1 MSQLYKEKN
10 NETAFQLFNKK
21 VVYTSAAANSEYPNL
36 IDFLAEKMMYGRVNR
51 LFVPITI
58 PQTRNKLKSFPSKSR
73 TTQNL
78 KALNFVVDAFKD
90 LEQQFDKCRLLGK
103 IDASDP
109 YLSSLKIYKAYVDP
123 RRYYQKYLS
132 KLNNVLVSDPN
143 IDSKNIKDFNM
154 LADNM
159 TKTMESAG
167 RVNPITYPAF
177 IKSRKTP
184 INVSGL
190 AIEIAD
196 LDASN
201 DDEKINLFVN
211 SKNWDFYLN
220 TCRTYGFMVDKN
232 VPWRLVADIGSQPML
247 EYAKK
252 YNLTNTDQI
261 LINCY
266 ETAAFNYYN
275 SFTQNMLDL
284 YYTIK
289 PRSIDRLIECNGKT
303 KLERTRPKEYKNT
316 ERLQESYG
324 QENFLVLYCKLRF
337 SEEESHYTEEEM
349 RSLINE
355 TIQMSNIKSQSFAI
369 NRFEKNLNKTFDYQG
384 SLGYYVKKNR
394 AQEEKAFAERE
405 RQESGTASATG
416 TTGY

>member
-1 MSQLYKEKN
+1 MSAFFKEKN
-10 NETAFQLFNKK
+10 NESSIELFNKR
-21 VVYTSAAANSEYPNL
+21 VVYSGTINNADYTNL
-36 IDFLAEKMMYGRVNR
+36 IDFAAEKMMYGRVNR

-58 PQTRNKLKSFPSKSR
+58 PQTNNKLKSFPSKSR

-109 YLSSLKIYKAYVDP
+109 YLSSLKVYKAYVDP
-123 RRYYQKYLS
+123 RRRYQKYIS
-132 KLNNVLVSDPN
+132 KLNNVLISDPN
-143 IDSKNIKDFNM
+143 IDSKNLKDFNM

-159 TKTMESAG
+159 TKVMKNAG
-167 RVNPITYPAF
+167 EVNPITYPAF

-190 AIEIAD
+190 AIEIAN

-201 DDEKINLFVN
+201 DNDKINLFVN
-211 SKNWDFYLN
+211 SKNWQFYLN

-252 YNLTNTDQI
+252 YNLNNTNQI

-266 ETAAFNYYN
+266 ETAAYSYYN

-284 YYTIK
+284 YYTMK
-289 PRSIDRLIECNGKT
+289 PRSINKLIECNGKT
-303 KLERTRPKEYKNT
+303 KVKRIKPKEYKNT
-316 ERLQESYG
+316 ERLQKSYG

-337 SEEESHYTEEEM
+337 SEEESQYTEEEM

-384 SLGYYVKKNR
+384 SMGYYVNNR
-394 AQEEKAFAERE
+394 KAQEEKAFVERE
-405 RQESGTASATG
+405 RQTTG

>member
-1 MSQLYKEKN
+1 MSQFYKEN
-10 NETAFQLFNKK
+10 NSESAFQLFNKK
-21 VVYTSAAANSEYPNL
+21 IVYSNAAANTSYPNL
-36 IDFLAEKMMYGRVNR
+36 IDFMAEKMMYGRVNR

-58 PQTRNKLKSFPSKSR
+58 PQTRNKLKAFSSKSR

-78 KALNFVVDAFKD
+78 KALNFVVDAFND

-109 YLSSLKIYKAYVDP
+109 YLSSLKVYKAYVDP
-123 RRYYQKYLS
+123 RRRYQKYIS
-132 KLNNVLVSDPN
+132 KLNNVLISDPN
-143 IDSKNIKDFNM
+143 IDSKNLKDFNM

-159 TKTMESAG
+159 TKVMKNAG
-167 RVNPITYPAF
+167 EVNPITYPAF

-190 AIEIAD
+190 AIEIAN

-201 DDEKINLFVN
+201 DNDKINLFVN
-211 SKNWDFYLN
+211 SKNWQFYLN

-252 YNLTNTDQI
+252 YNLNNTNQI

-266 ETAAFNYYN
+266 ETAAYSYYN

-284 YYTIK
+284 YYTMK
-289 PRSIDRLIECNGKT
+289 PRSINKLIECNGKT
-303 KLERTRPKEYKNT
+303 KVKRIKPKEYKNT
-316 ERLQESYG
+316 ERLQKSYG

-337 SEEESHYTEEEM
+337 SEEESKYTEQEM
-349 RSLINE
+349 NSLINE
-355 TIQMSNIKSQSFAI
+355 VIQISNIRSESMAI

-384 SLGYYVKKNR
+384 SMGYYVNNR
-394 AQEEKAFAERE
+394 KAQEEKAFVERE
-405 RQESGTASATG
+405 RQTTG

>member
-1 MSQLYKEKN
+1 MKLSQ
-10 NETAFQLFNKK
+10 
-21 VVYTSAAANSEYPNL
+21 
-36 IDFLAEKMMYGRVNR
+36 
-51 LFVPITI
+51 
-58 PQTRNKLKSFPSKSR
+58 
-73 TTQNL
+73 
-78 KALNFVVDAFKD
+78 
-90 LEQQFDKCRLLGK
+90 
-103 IDASDP
+103 
-109 YLSSLKIYKAYVDP
+109 
-123 RRYYQKYLS
+123 
-132 KLNNVLVSDPN
+132 N
-143 IDSKNIKDFNM
+143 IDSGNIENFNM
-154 LADNM
+154 LSENLLKM
-159 TKTMESAG
+159 MSVSGK
-167 RVNPITYPAF
+167 VNPLTYPAF
-177 IKSRKTP
+177 VKSRKCP
-184 INVSGL
+184 INISGL

-196 LDASN
+196 LDMNN
-201 DDEKINLFVN
+201 DNEKINLFIN

-220 TCRTYGFMVDKN
+220 ACKTYGFMVDKN
-232 VPWRLVADIGSQPML
+232 APWRLVADIGSQPML
-247 EYAKK
+247 EYARKNK
-252 YNLTNTDQI
+252 LYDTNQI

-266 ETAAFNYYN
+266 ETAAYNYYN

-284 YYTIK
+284 YYTVK
-289 PRSIDRLIECNGKT
+289 PRSINKLIECNGKT

-337 SEEESHYTEEEM
+337 SEEESQYTEEEM

-405 RQESGTASATG
+405 RQTTG

>member
-1 MSQLYKEKN
+1 MSQFYKEN
-10 NETAFQLFNKK
+10 NSESAFQLFNKK
-21 VVYTSAAANSEYPNL
+21 IVYSNAAANTSYPNL
-36 IDFLAEKMMYGRVNR
+36 IDFMAEKMMYGRVNR

-58 PQTRNKLKSFPSKSR
+58 PQTRNKLKAFSSKSR

-78 KALNFVVDAFKD
+78 KALNFVVDAFND

-109 YLSSLKIYKAYVDP
+109 YLSSLKVYKAYVDP
-123 RRYYQKYLS
+123 RRRYQKYIS
-132 KLNNVLVSDPN
+132 KLNNVLISDPN
-143 IDSKNIKDFNM
+143 IDSKNLKDFNM

-159 TKTMESAG
+159 TKVMKNAG
-167 RVNPITYPAF
+167 EVNPITYPAF

-190 AIEIAD
+190 AIEIAN

-201 DDEKINLFVN
+201 DNDKINLFVN
-211 SKNWDFYLN
+211 SKNWQFYLN

-252 YNLTNTDQI
+252 YNLNNTNQI

-266 ETAAFNYYN
+266 ETAAYSYYN

-284 YYTIK
+284 YYTMK
-289 PRSIDRLIECNGKT
+289 PRSIDKLIECNGKT
-303 KLERTRPKEYKNT
+303 KVKRIKPKEYKNT
-316 ERLQESYG
+316 ERLQKSYG

-337 SEEESHYTEEEM
+337 SEEESKYTEQEM
-349 RSLINE
+349 NSLINE
-355 TIQMSNIKSQSFAI
+355 VIQISNIRSESMAI
-369 NRFEKNLNKTFDYQG
+369 KRFERFLNKTFDYQG
-384 SLGYYVKKNR
+384 SLGYYINNSR

-405 RQESGTASATG
+405 RQ

>member
-21 VVYTSAAANSEYPNL
+21 IVYSSAAANASYSNL
-36 IDFLAEKMMYGRVNR
+36 IDFMAEKMMYGRVNR

-58 PQTRNKLKSFPSKSR
+58 PQTRNKLKTIPSKSR
-73 TTQNL
+73 TTQNF
-78 KALNFVVDAFKD
+78 KALNFVVDAFRD
-90 LEQQFDKCRLLGK
+90 LQQQFDKCRLTGR
-103 IDASDP
+103 IDASDS
-109 YLSSLKIYKAYVDP
+109 YLSSLKVHKAYVDP
-123 RRYYQKYLS
+123 RQRYQKYLS
-132 KLNNVLVSDPN
+132 KLNNVLVSDPD
-143 IDSKNIKDFNM
+143 IDSKNLKDFNM

-159 TKTMESAG
+159 TKVMKNAG
-167 RVNPITYPAF
+167 RINPITYPAF

-184 INVSGL
+184 INISGL

-201 DDEKINLFVN
+201 DNEKINLFVN
-211 SKNWDFYLN
+211 SKNWNFYLN
-220 TCRTYGFMVDKN
+220 ACKTYGFMVDKN

-252 YNLTNTDQI
+252 YNLNDTNKI

-289 PRSIDRLIECNGKT
+289 PRSINKLIECNGKT
-303 KLERTRPKEYKNT
+303 KVKRIKPKEYKNT

-324 QENFLVLYCKLRF
+324 KESFLVLYCKLRF
-337 SEEESHYTEEEM
+337 SEEESQYTEQEM
-349 RSLINE
+349 NSLINDV
-355 TIQMSNIKSQSFAI
+355 IQISNIRSESMAI
-369 NRFEKNLNKTFDYQG
+369 KRFERNLNKTFDYQG
-384 SLGYYVKKNR
+384 SLGYYINNSR
-394 AQEEKAFAERE
+394 AQEEKAFVERE
-405 RQESGTASATG
+405 RQ

>member
-1 MSQLYKEKN
+1 MSQFYKENN

-21 VVYTSAAANSEYPNL
+21 IVYSNAAANSNYPNL
-36 IDFLAEKMMYGRVNR
+36 IDFMAEKMMYGRVNR

-58 PQTRNKLKSFPSKSR
+58 PQTRNKLKAFPSKSR

-90 LEQQFDKCRLLGK
+90 LQQQFDKCRMLGK

-109 YLSSLKIYKAYVDP
+109 YLSSLKVYKAYVDP
-123 RRYYQKYLS
+123 RRRYQKYIS
-132 KLNNVLVSDPN
+132 KLNNVLISDPN
-143 IDSKNIKDFNM
+143 IDSKNLKDFNM

-159 TKTMESAG
+159 TKVMKNAG
-167 RVNPITYPAF
+167 GVNPITYPAF

-184 INVSGL
+184 INISGL
-190 AIEIAD
+190 AIEIAN

-201 DDEKINLFVN
+201 DNDKIDLFVN
-211 SKNWDFYLN
+211 SKNWQFYLN
-220 TCRTYGFMVDKN
+220 TCKTYGFMVDKN

-252 YNLTNTDQI
+252 YNLNDTNQI

-266 ETAAFNYYN
+266 ETAAYSYYN

-284 YYTIK
+284 YYTMK
-289 PRSIDRLIECNGKT
+289 PRSINKLIECNGKT
-303 KLERTRPKEYKNT
+303 KVKRIKPKEYKNT
-316 ERLQESYG
+316 ERLLKSYG

-337 SEEESHYTEEEM
+337 SEEESKYTEQEM
-349 RSLINE
+349 NFLINE
-355 TIQMSNIKSQSFAI
+355 VIQISNIRSESMAI
-369 NRFEKNLNKTFDYQG
+369 KRFEKNLNKTFDYQG
-384 SLGYYVKKNR
+384 SMGYYINNRR

-405 RQESGTASATG
+405 RQ

>member
-1 MSQLYKEKN
+1 MSQFYKEN
-10 NETAFQLFNKK
+10 NSESAFQLFNKK
-21 VVYTSAAANSEYPNL
+21 IVYSNAAANTSYPNL
-36 IDFLAEKMMYGRVNR
+36 IDFMAEKMMYGRVNR

-58 PQTRNKLKSFPSKSR
+58 PQTRNKLKAFSSKSR

-78 KALNFVVDAFKD
+78 KALNFVVDAFND

-109 YLSSLKIYKAYVDP
+109 YLSSLKVYKAYVDP
-123 RRYYQKYLS
+123 RRRYQKYIS
-132 KLNNVLVSDPN
+132 KLNNVLISDPN
-143 IDSKNIKDFNM
+143 IDSKNLKDFNM

-159 TKTMESAG
+159 TKVMKNAG
-167 RVNPITYPAF
+167 EVNPITYPAF

-190 AIEIAD
+190 AIEIAN

-201 DDEKINLFVN
+201 DNDKINLFVN
-211 SKNWDFYLN
+211 SKNWQFYLN

-252 YNLTNTDQI
+252 YNLNNTNQI

-266 ETAAFNYYN
+266 ETAAYSYYN

-284 YYTIK
+284 YYTMK
-289 PRSIDRLIECNGKT
+289 PRSINKLIECNGKT
-303 KLERTRPKEYKNT
+303 KVKRIKPKEYKNT
-316 ERLQESYG
+316 ERLQKSYG

-337 SEEESHYTEEEM
+337 SEEESQYTEEEM

-384 SLGYYVKKNR
+384 SMGYYVNNR
-394 AQEEKAFAERE
+394 KAQEEKAFVERE
-405 RQESGTASATG
+405 RQTTG